1 MKKTEFFKDIKIF
14 LNPKE
19 RKQLLIYFI
28 FSIIVPIIELM
39 SLGSLA
45 GLIVFILDTNK
56 FEEIFRVDLNYLK
69 PENFSNI
76 DTIYLILF
84 LVFVVFLVK
93 NVLLIFYFYF
103 EAFIKFNTL
112 ANKSAELYKS
122 YLRIS
127 YIHFKN
133 LERADIFN
141 NVMVET
147 GRVVQYI
154 FSFIT
159 LFREIFLILLIFISI
174 IYVDP
179 KYSLIL
185 FFSLIFIS
193 LILYFLLNKKLN
205 LVGERLRIVT
215 KKVLTVIEETQN
227 MFKII
232 NLQNKKLFFTKK
244 FESSIH
250 ERTLNFSKQEIV
262 KKIPR
267 MFLEV
272 FLIVLISML
281 IIFSTSDRDGIE
293 DLIPF
298 LSIIGVISI
307 RLLPAFSGLNS
318 IISAKEF
325 SLPSFLNYKNVI
337 SELNK
342 NASKKIISNYNLDEK
357 IISIDKLS
365 LKNISFKYSD
375 EKNLLENI
383 SIDLKKN
390 EIFGIFGKSGSGKST
405 LIEIISGLIEPN
417 SGEIIINEK
426 IKLNDQL
433 DYVQSRIGYVPQ
445 ETILMNDTLINN
457 ICLGLENEEIDHSS
471 LNNVLN
477 ITELK
482 EVVYNFKDNINT
494 KIGDSGIKFSGGQR
508 QRIAI
513 ARALYLNPEV
523 IILDEATSAL
533 DKNAEDKILKIIQN
547 LKDKIIV
554 IISHDLN
561 LKKICNKFIEL

>member
-56 FEEIFRVDLNYLK
+56 FEEIFKVDLNYLK

-93 NVLLIFYFYF
+93 NVLLTFYFYF

-193 LILYFLLNKKLN
+193 LILYFLLNRKLN

-272 FLIVLISML
+272 FLIVLISLL